1 MTENQSLTA
10 AEAAK
15 LLGISRQR
23 FYQLL
28 NAYPL
33 VAEESAAD
41 NARRTW
47 NEQSLIAWRSAQL
60 APGAPTKEERNLSP
74 QERLGIGLSTRYS
87 WYRNYVARGAY
98 ILANYPSKTP
108 SEEWGAKARRWISE
122 YGAEARQE
130 DLEGVWD
137 VGYMWGGWSHSAL
150 LGGARDRSVFR
161 KIGERALYHYHAELD
176 VETSLI
182 KALFDLYND
191 VKINSWIYGF
201 PMTKTLEHIHKVL
214 DIYSLKD
221 DKNAVARID
230 ECITDTIHSVLFDRA
245 YRHPDSQEVEI
256 LRIFLQ
262 DLEKVR
268 ESNNEQVNLGNSPS
282 SDKLESFRLRL
293 AKNGVGITLRL
304 LANKM
309 QRQSY
314 PELLE
319 AMDQIACSRA
329 FSVIL
334 NEEDFLTID
343 EDGMNQM
350 VTKAVL
356 EALSSRAEDL
366 GYKLVF
372 SPVAR
377 DDSVHSECVKTY
389 SDMYSCF
396 VEKLQ

>member
-1 MTENQSLTA
+1 MTENHSLTA
-10 AEAAK
+10 TEAAK

-28 NAYPL
+28 DTYPL
-33 VAEESAAD
+33 AAEESAAG
-41 NARRTW
+41 NTRRTW
-47 NEQSLIAWRSAQL
+47 SEQALIAWRSAQL

-74 QERLGIGLSTRYS
+74 EERLGIGLSTRYS

-108 SEEWGAKARRWISE
+108 SEEWGAKARRWITE
-122 YGAEARQE
+122 YGAEAREE
-130 DLEGVWD
+130 DLQGVWD
-137 VGYMWGGWSHSAL
+137 VGYMWGGWSSSAL
-150 LGGARDRSVFR
+150 LGGARDSGVFR
-161 KIGERALYHYHAELD
+161 KIGDRALYHYHAELD
-176 VETSLI
+176 VETSLL

-201 PMTKTLEHIHKVL
+201 AMTKTLEHINKVL
-214 DIYSLKD
+214 DISSLKD

-230 ECITDTIHSVLFDRA
+230 ECITDTIYSLLFDRA
-245 YRHPDSQEVEI
+245 YEHPDSQEVEI
-256 LRIFLQ
+256 LRIFLG
-262 DLEKVR
+262 DLEKIR
-268 ESNNEQVNLGNSPS
+268 ESNNEQVNLGNSSP

-314 PELLE
+314 PELFE
-319 AMDQIACSRA
+319 ALDQIACSRA
-329 FSVIL
+329 FSIIL

-350 VTKAVL
+350 VTKAAL
-356 EALSSRAEDL
+356 EALSSRAEGL
-366 GYKLVF
+366 GYKLAF
-372 SPVAR
+372 SPVDG
-377 DDSVHSECVKTY
+377 DDSVHGECAKKY